1 VPPQHRVLV
10 PEHEQF
16 SILGQV
22 SAEYQDGEA
31 QYSANQQID
40 NREQHP
46 ASQPSPSQARRR
58 KRWSAM
64 QLSIRAAGDLEVPA
78 GQRME
83 PVRHPDTSVPVI
95 WIGCR

>member
-1 VPPQHRVLV
+1 VPPQHRVFV

-31 QYSANQQID
+31 EYPANQQVD
-40 NREQHP
+40 DREQHA
-46 ASQPSPSQARRR
+46 ASQPSPSPARRR

-64 QLSIRAAGDLEVPA
+64 QLSIRAAQDQHVGHRFEEFPRAED
-78 GQRME
+78 R
-83 PVRHPDTSVPVI
+83 
-95 WIGCR
+95 